1 MGQERR
7 RRNLWPLMLWFPD
20 SMPPP
25 DVAEA
30 DVPAPEDPLE
40 GLTDPKE
47 RKLAGLLRL
56 WFGLAQMAGATIT
69 VVLLWQTGVSSA
81 TVMGFVLTTA
91 LTVLTRVS
99 FRRHRVGEIRVCY
112 DVTGD
117 TVEVLAII
125 AKSEVESWLARFGN
139 PE

>member
-1 MGQERR
+1 
-7 RRNLWPLMLWFPD
+7 MLWFPD

-56 WFGLAQMAGATIT
+56 WFGLESQTAKPQSGGQRGRAGWRG
-69 VVLLWQTGVSSA
+69 LRRDSG
-81 TVMGFVLTTA
+81 
-91 LTVLTRVS
+91 RVRS
-99 FRRHRVGEIRVCY
+99 CGRPHSE
-112 DVTGD
+112 
-117 TVEVLAII
+117 LADP
-125 AKSEVESWLARFGN
+125 ESRRFGRGDVRQ
-139 PE
+139 PRA